1 MQGEGSLVASFASK
15 RIVNLND
22 RKNPGE
28 KRDVLARQTVGIA
41 RPVELFVMQS
51 DERRNL
57 LKRPEH
63 ETELCALRRVAL
75 DNLKFLGR
83 QRPVFA

>member
-1 MQGEGSLVASFASK
+1 
-15 RIVNLND
+15 
-22 RKNPGE
+22 
-28 KRDVLARQTVGIA
+28 
-41 RPVELFVMQS
+41 MQS